1 MSNTSQEREYLK
13 SLTLLYVE
21 DEELTRE
28 IFSEFLSRL
37 VGVLITAQNGA
48 EGLEAYREHNPDIII
63 TDIQMPV
70 MDGLAMIREIRDLEK
85 IKSVPIFVM
94 TAFEEVEYLKRSIPL
109 GAFEYVVKPL
119 DTGTFTE
126 SLLACA
132 RHLLEKK
139 TQHQAQDEIVASR
152 NIYAELFDFAPVA
165 YFVFD
170 TQGVIREANLSGGQ
184 LLGIEQQLLAGQ
196 PFSSFV
202 VNEEGKGVIAHH
214 FESVV
219 RREGMQKCDIRLT
232 GSDGTVVFGQ
242 LQSVL
247 VGSEK
252 NGGKYILSSV
262 VDGTVGEQLK
272 KEIQGALEY
281 AENIVETVREPLVV
295 LNSDL
300 KILTANHSFYDTFKV
315 TPEDTIGNFIY
326 DVGNR
331 QWDIPALRILF
342 EEILPNETVFN
353 GYEVEHD
360 FPGIGRKTILLNGR
374 EIFRESIGS
383 RIILLAMEDI
393 TERKLLEVEIQDARE
408 YAENIVETV
417 REPLVVLNSDLKI
430 LTANHS
436 FYDTFKVTPEDTIG
450 NLIYDVGNRQWDIPK
465 LRILVEEILP
475 LETVING
482 YEVEHDFPGIGHKI
496 ILLNARQIFREKI
509 GSHIILLAM
518 DDITTRKQIE
528 AVLNENQEQLQFF
541 NDQLETR
548 IAEEVGKNREKDIL
562 LLHQDK
568 MSSIGQLAAGV
579 AHEINNPMAF
589 IASNLVTLK
598 GYVESL
604 RRYHVLI
611 NDLLK
616 KSDRNEEHL
625 MLEEA
630 RCELDIAFILED
642 ISPLIAES
650 SEGATR
656 VKQIVHDLKGFA
668 RTDDSNFELA
678 DLNDC
683 VRSTVNIVRNEIKYV
698 AELDLQ
704 LGEIPHISCS
714 SNQLSQ
720 VIINLLVNAAHSIS
734 SHGSI
739 TVTTRQVDDTVVLS
753 VRDTGKGM
761 TEEVRK
767 RVFEPFF
774 TTKEVGKG
782 TGLGLSISYSII
794 KKHGG
799 EILVESEPGTGTTF
813 TVTLPIHD
821 RQDGLNE

>member
-1 MSNTSQEREYLK
+1 MDNASLERKYLK

-21 DEELTRE
+21 DDELTRE
-28 IFSEFLSRL
+28 IFSEFLRRL
-37 VGVLITAQNGA
+37 VGGLVTAHNGA
-48 EGLEAYREHNPDIII
+48 EGLDAYRAHSPDIVI

-70 MDGLAMIREIRDLEK
+70 MDGLTMIQEIRNLDK
-85 IKSVPIFVM
+85 NKSVPVFVM
-94 TAFEEVEYLKRSIPL
+94 SAFEQVDYLKRSIPL
-109 GAFEYVVKPL
+109 GAFDYVVKPL
-119 DTGTFTE
+119 EPDKFTA

-132 RHLLEKK
+132 HHLLEKK
-139 TQHQAQDEIVASR
+139 TLHQAQDEIVASR

-184 LLGIEQQLLAGQ
+184 LLGIEQQLLAGK
-196 PFSSFV
+196 PFSCFV
-202 VNEEGKGVIAHH
+202 ANEEGKEVIAHH

-219 RREGMQKCDIRLT
+219 RREGMQKCDIRLSGFDST
-232 GSDGTVVFGQ
+232 EIFGQ

-252 NGGKYILSSV
+252 SGNMYILSSV
-262 VDGTVGEQLK
+262 VDGTAGEKLK

-331 QWDIPALRILF
+331 QWDIPALRILV

-417 REPLVVLNSDLKI
+417 REPLVVMNSDLKI
-430 LTANHS
+430 LTANGS
-436 FYDTFKVTPEDTIG
+436 FYNTFKVTPEETIG
-450 NLIYDVGNRQWDIPK
+450 NFIYDLGNRQWDIPK
-465 LRILVEEILP
+465 LRVLVEEILP

-518 DDITTRKQIE
+518 DDITARKQIE
-528 AVLNENQEQLQFF
+528 AVLRVNQEQLQSF
-541 NDQLETR
+541 NDQLENR
-548 IAEEVGKNREKDIL
+548 ITEEVSKNREKDIL

-604 RRYHVLI
+604 SQFHRLFQG
-611 NDLLK
+611 LLEK
-616 KSDRNEEHL
+616 NGTVQEL
-625 MLEEA
+625 LVLEEA
-630 RCELDIAFILED
+630 TRKLDIAFILED

-650 SEGATR
+650 SEGAGR

-668 RTDDSNFELA
+668 RTDENNFELA

-698 AELDLQ
+698 ADLDLQ
-704 LGEIPHISCS
+704 LGDIPLISCS

-739 TVTTRQVDDTVVLS
+739 TVITRQVDDTVVLS
-753 VRDTGKGM
+753 VRDTGTGM

-767 RVFEPFF
+767 RIFEPFF

-794 KKHGG
+794 QKHGG
-799 EILVESEPGTGTTF
+799 EISVESEPGRGTIF
-813 TVTLPIHD
+813 SVTLPINNH
-821 RQDGLNE
+821 QEGPA

>member
-1 MSNTSQEREYLK
+1 MSTLSPDREYLK

-21 DEELTRE
+21 DDELTRE

-37 VGVLITAQNGA
+37 VGKLITAHNGA
-48 EGLEAYREHNPDIII
+48 EGLNAYQAHNPDIVI

-70 MDGLAMIREIRDLEK
+70 MDGLTMIQEIRNLDK
-85 IKSVPIFVM
+85 NKSIPVLLM
-94 TAFEEVEYLKRSIPL
+94 SAFEQVDYLKRSIPL
-109 GAFEYVVKPL
+109 GAFDYVVKPL
-119 DTGTFTE
+119 EPDKFTA

-170 TQGVIREANLSGGQ
+170 TQGVIREANLSGSH
-184 LLGIEQQLLAGQ
+184 LLGIERHLLAGK

-202 VNEEGKGVIAHH
+202 ANEEGKEEIAQHL
-214 FESVV
+214 ESVV

-232 GSDGTVVFGQ
+232 GNDGTEIFGQ

-252 NGGKYILSSV
+252 SGNMCILSSV
-262 VDGTVGEQLK
+262 VDGTVGEKLK
-272 KEIQGALEY
+272 KDILGALEY

-295 LNSDL
+295 LNSEL
-300 KILTANHSFYDTFKV
+300 KILTANHSFYDIFKV
-315 TPEDTIGNFIY
+315 MPEDTIGNFIY

-342 EEILPNETVFN
+342 EEILPNETV
-353 GYEVEHD
+353 
-360 FPGIGRKTILLNGR
+360 
-374 EIFRESIGS
+374 
-383 RIILLAMEDI
+383 
-393 TERKLLEVEIQDARE
+393 
-408 YAENIVETV
+408 
-417 REPLVVLNSDLKI
+417 
-430 LTANHS
+430 
-436 FYDTFKVTPEDTIG
+436 
-450 NLIYDVGNRQWDIPK
+450 
-465 LRILVEEILP
+465 
-475 LETVING
+475 ING
-482 YEVEHDFPGIGHKI
+482 YEVEHDFPDIGRKT
-496 ILLNARQIFREKI
+496 ILLNARQIFRENI
-509 GSHIILLAM
+509 GSRIILIAM
-518 DDITTRKQIE
+518 EDITERKQIE
-528 AVLNENQEQLQFF
+528 AVLHENQEQLQTF
-541 NDQLETR
+541 NDQLENR
-548 IAEEVGKNREKDIL
+548 IAEEVRKNREKDIL

-598 GYVESL
+598 GYVEAMS
-604 RRYHVLI
+604 RYHKLI
-611 NDLLK
+611 HDLLVK
-616 KSDRNEEHL
+616 NGSADEL
-625 MLEEA
+625 LILEEA
-630 RCELDIAFILED
+630 TRKLDIMFILED
-642 ISPLIAES
+642 ISPLIVQS
-650 SEGATR
+650 SEGADR

-668 RTDDSNFELA
+668 RTDDSSFELA

-704 LGEIPHISCS
+704 LGDIPHISCS
-714 SNQLSQ
+714 RNQLSQ
-720 VIINLLVNAAHSIS
+720 VIINLLVNAAHSIEG
-734 SHGSI
+734 HGSI
-739 TVTTRQVDDTVVLS
+739 TVTTLQVDDSVVLR
-753 VRDTGKGM
+753 VRDTGRGM
-761 TEEVRK
+761 SEDVRN
-767 RVFEPFF
+767 RIFEPFF

-799 EILVESEPGTGTTF
+799 EIVVESKPGTGTIF
-813 TVTLPIHD
+813 SVILPIHNNKE
-821 RQDGLNE
+821 GPA

>member
-1 MSNTSQEREYLK
+1 MNNVPADQEYLK

-21 DEELTRE
+21 DENTTRE
-28 IFSEFLSRL
+28 MGSEFLSRL
-37 VGVLITAQNGA
+37 VGVLITAKNGA
-48 EGLEAYREHNPDIII
+48 EGLSAYIEHNPDIVI

-70 MDGLAMIREIRDLEK
+70 MDGLTMIQKIRDLD
-85 IKSVPIFVM
+85 KSRLVPVFVM
-94 TAFEEVEYLKRSIPL
+94 SAFEQVDYLKRSIPL
-109 GAFEYVVKPL
+109 GAFDYVTKPL
-119 DTGTFTE
+119 EPDKFTA

-132 RHLLEKK
+132 HHLLEEK
-139 TQHQAQDEIVASR
+139 TLHQAQDKAELSR
-152 NIYAELFDFAPVA
+152 NMYAELFDFAPVA

-170 TQGVIREANLSGGQ
+170 TLGMIREANLSGSH
-184 LLGIEQQLLAGQ
+184 LLGIERHLLAGK

-202 VNEEGKGVIAHH
+202 ANEEGKEVIAHH
-214 FESVV
+214 LESVV
-219 RREGMQKCDIRLT
+219 RREGMQKCDIRLS
-232 GSDGTVVFGQ
+232 GSDSTEIFGQ

-252 NGGKYILSSV
+252 SENMYILSSV
-262 VDGTVGEQLK
+262 VDGTASEKLK

-315 TPEDTIGNFIY
+315 TPEETIGNFIY

-360 FPGIGRKTILLNGR
+360 FPDIGRKTILLNAR
-374 EIFRESIGS
+374 QIFRENIGS

-393 TERKLLEVEIQDARE
+393 TERKQLEVEIQNALE

-417 REPLVVLNSDLKI
+417 REPMVVLDSELKI
-430 LTANHS
+430 LTANSS
-436 FYDTFKVTPEDTIG
+436 FYNIFKVTPDETIG
-450 NLIYDVGNRQWDIPK
+450 NFIYDLGNRQWDIPK
-465 LRILVEEILP
+465 LRVLVEEILP

-482 YEVEHDFPGIGHKI
+482 YEVEHDFPGIGRKT
-496 ILLNARQIFREKI
+496 ILLNARQIFRQKI

-518 DDITTRKQIE
+518 EDITERKQIE
-528 AVLNENQEQLQFF
+528 AVLSENQKQLQSF
-541 NDQLETR
+541 NDQLENR
-548 IAEEVGKNREKDIL
+548 IAKEVGKNREKDIL

-604 RRYHVLI
+604 SRYHELI
-611 NDLLK
+611 HDLLVK
-616 KSDRNEEHL
+616 NGSADEL
-625 MLEEA
+625 LVLEEA
-630 RCELDIAFILED
+630 TKKLDIMFILDD
-642 ISPLIAES
+642 ITPLIKES
-650 SEGATR
+650 SDGADR

-668 RTDDSNFELA
+668 RADDSSFELA

-698 AELDLQ
+698 ADLDLQ

-714 SNQLSQ
+714 RNQLSQ
-720 VIINLLVNAAHSIS
+720 VIINLLVNAAHSIE

-739 TVTTRQVDDTVVLS
+739 TVITRQAVDTVVLS
-753 VRDTGKGM
+753 VQDTGRGM
-761 TEEVRK
+761 SEEVRN
-767 RVFEPFF
+767 RIFEPFY

-799 EILVESEPGTGTTF
+799 EIVVESEPGRGTIF
-813 TVTLPIHD
+813 SVILPIHNH
-821 RQDGLNE
+821 QEGPA

>member
-1 MSNTSQEREYLK
+1 MNNASQEREYLK

-48 EGLEAYREHNPDIII
+48 EGLKAYREQSPDIVI

-70 MDGLAMIREIRDLEK
+70 MDGMTMIREIRDLDK

-94 TAFEEVEYLKRSIPL
+94 TAIDQVDYLKRSIPL
-109 GAFEYVVKPL
+109 GVCEYVFKPL
-119 DTGTFTE
+119 DPGKFTE
-126 SLLACA
+126 SLLICSH
-132 RHLLEKK
+132 RLLEEKNLR
-139 TQHQAQDEIVASR
+139 QAQNEVLISR
-152 NIYAELFDFAPVA
+152 DIYSDLFQFAPIA
-165 YFVFD
+165 YFAFD

-184 LLGIEQQLLAGQ
+184 LLGIEQHLLTGK

-202 VNEEGKGVIAHH
+202 ANEEGKEVIAHH
-214 FESVV
+214 LESVV
-219 RREGMQKCDIRLT
+219 RREGMHKCDIRLT

-247 VGSEK
+247 VGSEIS
-252 NGGKYILSSV
+252 GDTYILSSV
-262 VDGTVGEQLK
+262 VDGTAGEQLK

-393 TERKLLEVEIQDARE
+393 TARKLLEVEIQDARE

-450 NLIYDVGNRQWDIPK
+450 NFIYDVGNRQWDIPK

-482 YEVEHDFPGIGHKI
+482 YEVEHNFPGIGHKI

-518 DDITTRKQIE
+518 DDITARKQIE
-528 AVLNENQEQLQFF
+528 AVLHENQEQLQTF
-541 NDQLETR
+541 NDQLENR

-598 GYVESL
+598 GYVDSL
-604 RRYHVLI
+604 SQFHRLFQGLLEKNGTVQELLVL
-611 NDLLK
+611 D
-616 KSDRNEEHL
+616 
-625 MLEEA
+625 EA
-630 RCELDIAFILED
+630 TRKLDIAFILDD

-656 VKQIVHDLKGFA
+656 VKQIVHDLNGFA

-678 DLNDC
+678 DLNEC

-698 AELDLQ
+698 ADLDLQ
-704 LGEIPHISCS
+704 LGEIPQISCS

-739 TVTTRQVDDTVVLS
+739 TVITRQVDDTVVLS

-767 RVFEPFF
+767 RIFEPFF

-794 KKHGG
+794 KKYGG

-813 TVTLPIHD
+813 TITLPIHD
-821 RQDGLNE
+821 GRLE

>member
-1 MSNTSQEREYLK
+1 MNNASPERDYLK

-21 DEELTRE
+21 DDELTRE

-37 VGVLITAQNGA
+37 VGVLITAENGA
-48 EGLEAYREHNPDIII
+48 EGLNAYQEHNPDIVI

-70 MDGLAMIREIRDLEK
+70 MDGMTMIHEIRTLDTFK
-85 IKSVPIFVM
+85 PIPIFVM
-94 TAFEEVEYLKRSIPL
+94 TAFDQVEYLKRSIPL
-109 GAFEYVVKPL
+109 DVCEYVFKPL
-119 DTGTFTE
+119 DSAKFTE
-126 SLLACA
+126 SLLACS
-132 RHLLEKK
+132 RRLLEEKK
-139 TQHQAQDEIVASR
+139 LRQAQDEVVMSR
-152 NIYAELFDFAPVA
+152 DIYSDLFQFAPIAYFAFDF
-165 YFVFD
+165 
-170 TQGVIREANLSGGQ
+170 QGVIREANHSGGH
-184 LLGIEQQLLAGQ
+184 LLGIERHLLVGK
-196 PFSSFV
+196 PFSSFA
-202 VNEEGKGVIAHH
+202 VNDEGKLVFTRHLEA
-214 FESVV
+214 VLQ
-219 RREGMQKCDIRLT
+219 REGMQKCDIRLT
-232 GSDGTVVFGQ
+232 ASDGTVVFGQ
-242 LQSVL
+242 LQSVV
-247 VGSEK
+247 VGSRVKEEML
-252 NGGKYILSSV
+252 ILSSV
-262 VDGTVGEQLK
+262 VDGTAGELLK

-315 TPEDTIGNFIY
+315 TPDDTIGHFIY
-326 DVGNR
+326 DLGNR
-331 QWDIPALRILF
+331 QWDIPKLRVLL
-342 EEILPNETVFN
+342 EEILPQETVLN

-360 FPGIGRKTILLNGR
+360 FPDIGRKTILLNAR
-374 EIFRESIGS
+374 QIFREDIGS

-393 TERKLLEVEIQDARE
+393 TERKQLEVEIQDARE

-417 REPLVVLNSDLKI
+417 REPLVVMNSDLKI
-430 LTANHS
+430 LTANGS
-436 FYDTFKVTPEDTIG
+436 FYDTFKVTPEETIG
-450 NLIYDVGNRQWDIPK
+450 NFIYDLGNRQWDIPK
-465 LRILVEEILP
+465 LRVLVEEILP
-475 LETVING
+475 LQTVING
-482 YEVEHDFPGIGHKI
+482 YEVEHNFPGIGHKI

-518 DDITTRKQIE
+518 EDITERKLIE
-528 AVLNENQEQLQFF
+528 AVLRENREQLQTF
-541 NDQLETR
+541 NDQLENR
-548 IAEEVGKNREKDIL
+548 IAEEVGKNREKDVL

-604 RRYHVLI
+604 SQFHRLFQG
-611 NDLLK
+611 LLEK
-616 KSDRNEEHL
+616 NGTVEEL
-625 MLEEA
+625 AVLEEA
-630 RCELDIAFILED
+630 TKNLDIAFILED
-642 ISPLIAES
+642 IAPLIAES

-668 RTDDSNFELA
+668 RTDDSSFEMA
-678 DLNDC
+678 DLNEC

-704 LGEIPHISCS
+704 LGAIPQISCS

-720 VIINLLVNAAHSIS
+720 VIINLLVNAAHSID

-767 RVFEPFF
+767 RIFEPFF
-774 TTKEVGKG
+774 TTKGVGKG

-799 EILVESEPGTGTTF
+799 EISVESLPGRGTTF
-813 TVTLPIHD
+813 SITLPIHEH
-821 RQDGLNE
+821 QESPV

>member
-1 MSNTSQEREYLK
+1 MNLLSPDQEYLK
-13 SLTLLYVE
+13 SLTILYVE
-21 DEELTRE
+21 DDNTTRQLGC
-28 IFSEFLSRL
+28 EFLSRL
-37 VGVLITAQNGA
+37 VGVLITATNGA
-48 EGLEAYREHNPDIII
+48 EGLNAYREHNPDIVI

-70 MDGLAMIREIRDLEK
+70 MDGLTMIQKIRD
-85 IKSVPIFVM
+85 IDTGRSVPVFVIS
-94 TAFEEVEYLKRSIPL
+94 AFEQIDYLKRSIPL
-109 GAFEYVVKPL
+109 GAFDYVVKPL
-119 DTGTFTE
+119 EPDKFTA
-126 SLLACA
+126 SLWACA
-132 RHLLEKK
+132 RHLQEENIR
-139 TQHQAQDEIVASR
+139 HQAQDKAVLS
-152 NIYAELFDFAPVA
+152 NNMYAELFDFAPVA

-170 TQGVIREANLSGGQ
+170 TQGVIREANLSGSN
-184 LLGIEQQLLAGQ
+184 LLGIERHLLAGK
-196 PFSSFV
+196 PFSRFV
-202 VNEEGKGVIAHH
+202 ANDDGKEVIAHH
-214 FESVV
+214 FERVV
-219 RREGMQKCDIRLT
+219 RREGMEKCDIKLAV
-232 GSDGTVVFGQ
+232 SDGTVVFGQ
-242 LQSVL
+242 LQSVV
-247 VGSEK
+247 VGSRKKEDM
-252 NGGKYILSSV
+252 YILSSV
-262 VDGTVGEQLK
+262 VDGTAGEQLK

-315 TPEDTIGNFIY
+315 TPEETIGNFVY

-360 FPGIGRKTILLNGR
+360 FPDIGRKTILLNAR
-374 EIFRESIGS
+374 QIFRENIGS

-393 TERKLLEVEIQDARE
+393 TERKLLEIEVQDARE

-417 REPLVVLNSDLKI
+417 REPLVVMNSDLKI

-436 FYDTFKVTPEDTIG
+436 FYDTFKVTPDETIG
-450 NLIYDVGNRQWDIPK
+450 NFIYDLGNRQWDIPK
-465 LRILVEEILP
+465 LRVLVEEILP

-518 DDITTRKQIE
+518 DDITARKQIE
-528 AVLNENQEQLQFF
+528 AVLHENQEQLQTF
-541 NDQLETR
+541 NDQLENR
-548 IAEEVGKNREKDIL
+548 IAEEVSKNREKDIL

-604 RRYHVLI
+604 SRYQGLI
-611 NDLLK
+611 RDLLEK
-616 KSDRNEEHL
+616 NGAADEL
-625 MLEEA
+625 LILEEA
-630 RCELDIAFILED
+630 ARKLDIMFILED
-642 ISPLIAES
+642 ISPLIAQS
-650 SEGATR
+650 SEGADR

-668 RTDDSNFELA
+668 RTDDSSFELA

-683 VRSTVNIVRNEIKYV
+683 VLSTVNIVRNEIKYV
-698 AELDLQ
+698 ADLDLK

-714 SNQLSQ
+714 RNQLSQ
-720 VIINLLVNAAHSIS
+720 VIINLLVNAAHSIEN
-734 SHGSI
+734 HGSI

-753 VRDTGKGM
+753 VRDTGRGM
-761 TEEVRK
+761 SEEVRN
-767 RVFEPFF
+767 RIFEPFF

-799 EILVESEPGTGTTF
+799 EIVVESKPGTGTTF
-813 TVTLPIHD
+813 SVILPIHTH
-821 RQDGLNE
+821 QDGPL